1 MTLVKLDGSD
11 GFDIDD
17 MVSEDS
23 NAEFIG
29 KISSR
34 VLARATSA
42 PIYVREVVSLVYEAV
57 QRKAI

>member
-1 MTLVKLDGSD
+1 MRLVPLDGSD

-29 KISSR
+29 KITSR
-34 VLARATSA
+34 VLAR
-42 PIYVREVVSLVYEAV
+42 
-57 QRKAI
+57 